1 MIFIDTYIRVVDEI
15 SNLLFYPLISFIYNL
30 SSLDYIINILIYYI
44 FYRLLNETPIS
55 ILRFFKFLYLE
66 ILVNLSEVFLT
77 LVPRVRRQGVCLSS
91 LAMKIYQRRFGLE
104 ICCLGEMRGTS
115 MGFDFYSWFMRAKL
129 NFDHESQLFNFVSS
143 SFLG

>member
-1 MIFIDTYIRVVDEI
+1 MSVTISCPSTQFEELYESLVNLGTHLPPKDNSPFYLLSLHFELNTLKYPFLFMIFIDTYIRVVDEI

-77 LVPRVRRQGVCLSS
+77 LVPRVRR
-91 LAMKIYQRRFGLE
+91 
-104 ICCLGEMRGTS
+104 
-115 MGFDFYSWFMRAKL
+115 
-129 NFDHESQLFNFVSS
+129 
-143 SFLG
+143 

>member
-1 MIFIDTYIRVVDEI
+1 MSLHFELNTLKYPFLFMIFIDTYIRVVDEI

-77 LVPRVRRQGVCLSS
+77 LVPRVRR
-91 LAMKIYQRRFGLE
+91 
-104 ICCLGEMRGTS
+104 
-115 MGFDFYSWFMRAKL
+115 
-129 NFDHESQLFNFVSS
+129 
-143 SFLG
+143 